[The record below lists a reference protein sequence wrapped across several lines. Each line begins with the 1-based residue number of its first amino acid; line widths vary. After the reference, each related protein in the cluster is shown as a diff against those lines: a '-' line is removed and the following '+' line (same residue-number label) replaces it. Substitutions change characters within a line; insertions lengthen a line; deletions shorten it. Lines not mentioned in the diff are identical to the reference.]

1 LKGLLKTKNE
11 RGVHKG
17 RRLVERVGGERSP
30 RGEKSQESRKVPTG
44 TNTSGSRKGHGSR
57 SGRKPLKRRQ
67 KAARFFGKAQE
78 WMGRGN
84 SSSITPREKSFE
96 GRSQRAL
103 GAERGLQ
110 GFESFM

>member
-1 LKGLLKTKNE
+1 MLCREAGWRE
-11 RGVHKG
+11 R
-17 RRLVERVGGERSP
+17 P
-30 RGEKSQESRKVPTG
+30 RGEKSQESRKIPTG
-44 TNTSGSRKGHGSR
+44 TNTSGSEKGNGSG

-67 KAARFFGKAQE
+67 KAARFFEEAQE

-84 SSSITPREKSFE
+84 SSSITPGEKSSE

-103 GAERGLQ
+103 GAERGLP